1 MEDRKPEETPES
13 TTERAAVASEPNN
26 PRRHSMAVRTITSL
40 AFALVTVPC
49 AFLGGWFI
57 FALSLI
63 LVGFG
68 TYEILTMPG
77 RDRFDIATKIL
88 TFIAV
93 FALTYFQFF
102 IDPDQLAAMGQGNLF
117 GLTGFQPSVLG
128 LAIYLILLFTI
139 QLFSRRF
146 DLWNTLYLFLMVFL
160 LSTGFYAILF
170 LRLGPICLVEYVPI
184 ANGFTYNLTSCL
196 LLWWV
201 LFGVWTCDIG
211 AYFVGVF
218 FGKHPMNA
226 KISPHKTWEGFAGGV
241 AASLIFSI
249 VYVCIVSYACHAA
262 ILPGIIDVY
271 NHPSDWGWVILLA
284 VLFPLLDN
292 VASFL
297 FSALKRHFQAKDWGR
312 ILPGHG
318 GIIDRFDAV
327 ILTSIVAAA
336 TVALIAG

>member
-1 MEDRKPEETPES
+1 MEDRKTEENPERTSSESSPEKGA
-13 TTERAAVASEPNN
+13 RN
-26 PRRHSMAVRTITSL
+26 PRRRSMIVRTVTSL
-40 AFALVTVPC
+40 AFALATVPC

-57 FALSLI
+57 FALALI
-63 LVGFG
+63 LVGIG

-77 RDRFDIATKIL
+77 KDRFDLATKIL

-93 FALTYFQFF
+93 YALTYFQFF
-102 IDPDQLAAMGQGNLF
+102 VDPDQLAAMGQGNLF
-117 GLTGFQPSVLG
+117 GLSGFNPSILG

-160 LSTGFYAILF
+160 LSTGFYSILF
-170 LRLGPICLVEYVPI
+170 LRLGPVCLAEYAPI
-184 ANGFTYNLTSCL
+184 AGGFTYDLTSCL

-241 AASLIFSI
+241 AASLIFSV

-262 ILPGIIDVY
+262 ILPGVIDVY
-271 NHPSDWGWVILLA
+271 SDASDWGWVMLFAI
-284 VLFPLLDN
+284 LFPLLDN

-327 ILTSIVAAA
+327 ILTSIVTAS
-336 TVALIAG
+336 TLALIAG